1 MPHRPDLVC
10 SLRFIGE
17 DDILDRLTSDCASNN
32 DEPPKVECDC
42 CTECYVGTGETLAIS
57 VSDPPTKDL
66 SEVSDP
72 PTASPVIVSDP
83 PTVAPVTPDPS
94 SAPVSDPPTVS
105 MVSDPS
111 PSPAPTLSSKQVGET
126 NPPAPLVT
134 RWTPSQEATVSP
146 EAEPDVE
153 PDEGSSVT
161 PEAKISTEDSSTPGT
176 RNEIQTDIGHDSN
189 DWHEYAYREEA
200 EIGQQ

>member
-1 MPHRPDLVC
+1 MLVCGPIVEQILTPLSIPSFSLPHRPDLVC

-17 DDILDRLTSDCASNN
+17 DDILDRLTSDCVSNN

-42 CTECYVGTGETLAIS
+42 CTECYVGTGKTLAIS

-94 SAPVSDPPTVS
+94 SAPVSD
-105 MVSDPS
+105 
-111 PSPAPTLSSKQVGET
+111 LS
-126 NPPAPLVT
+126 L
-134 RWTPSQEATVSP
+134 
-146 EAEPDVE
+146 
-153 PDEGSSVT
+153 
-161 PEAKISTEDSSTPGT
+161 IH
-176 RNEIQTDIGHDSN
+176 I
-189 DWHEYAYREEA
+189 
-200 EIGQQ
+200 